1 MSGLPFVAMNEG
13 RNSGGSMS
21 TGSETDAELVNAC
34 VSGSQAAFAQIYD
47 RYSDRVFSFCLSLT
61 RDRGLAED
69 AMADTFVT
77 AWQKMSQ
84 LRDPSQVRSW
94 LFAIAKNRVSRL
106 GVKAGR
112 QVPVDPLGTEMR
124 SAFDLDEATPDADVT
139 DAMSGET
146 AVALVWEAAEGL
158 NENERAVL
166 ELSVRQGIE
175 GDELANALG
184 VSRHNANVI
193 ASRMRQNL
201 ERSLGALFLL
211 RYNDDGCSEF
221 SSLIAGYS
229 GALTPLWR
237 KRISRH
243 ADACATCSTRRVPK
257 AMALF
262 GESPVSAAPISA
274 RSEILASLPVTPEGL
289 PLVDS
294 GTFRQD
300 RDGFPKTGGSLRRVL
315 IGIGVATFAVVVLTF
330 ATVRTVHDGKAPKST
345 DSASSQ
351 LATPTTLDGTSAVV
365 EGELNESS
373 TTTTKAG
380 SSTTSTAIDAGGSVR
395 PGGGSSSTTTIA
407 RDTTVPIITAAS
419 LSPSSLISAN
429 KRCTNPATKIGVLS
443 VSGTDN
449 VGLVS
454 GQAKVTINAIGGQ
467 TTIAV
472 SLSGSGTTVK
482 GTVGPLDPTSGS
494 FVVNEITVVD
504 AAGNRSAVWP
514 KPIQGAVS
522 C

>member
-1 MSGLPFVAMNEG
+1 MDGG
-13 RNSGGSMS
+13 RNSVRLTATSADS
-21 TGSETDAELVNAC
+21 ALVEAC
-34 VSGSQAAFAQIYD
+34 VQGDQAAFAELYD
-47 RYSDRVFSFCLSLT
+47 RYSDRVFSFCLTLT

-112 QVPVDPLGTEMR
+112 QVPVDPSSSEMR
-124 SAFDLDEATPDADVT
+124 NAFDLDEATPDADVA
-139 DAMSGET
+139 DAMSGEA

-175 GDELANALG
+175 GDELASALG

-211 RYNDDGCSEF
+211 RYNDDGCVEF
-221 SSLIAGYS
+221 SSLVAGYS

-243 ADACATCSTRRVPK
+243 ADACAVCSSRRLPK
-257 AMALF
+257 AMAF
-262 GESPVSAAPISA
+262 FSESPVSAAPISA
-274 RSEILASLPVTPEGL
+274 RSEILSSLPVTPDGL
-289 PLVDS
+289 PLRDS
-294 GTFRQD
+294 NAFRQD
-300 RDGFPKTGGSLRRVL
+300 RNGFPTTGGPLRRVL
-315 IGIGVATFAVVVLTF
+315 VGLGIAALAIVVLTF
-330 ATVRTVHDGKAPKST
+330 ATVASVHEGTAPRDEVASVSQSSPSTATDG
-345 DSASSQ
+345 SAT
-351 LATPTTLDGTSAVV
+351 ATEGSATA
-365 EGELNESS
+365 S
-373 TTTTKAG
+373 TTTTLKPG
-380 SSTTSTAIDAGGSVR
+380 SASTTVVAGGGAVR
-395 PGGGSSSTTTIA
+395 PNGSSSTTTIA
-407 RDTTVPIITAAS
+407 PDSAAPIITS
-419 LSPSSLISAN
+419 VTLSPTSLISAN
-429 KRCTNPATKIGVLS
+429 KRCTNPASKTGVLS
-443 VSGTDN
+443 VSGSDN
-449 VGLVS
+449 VGIVA
-454 GQAKVTINAIGGQ
+454 GQAKVTVNTIGGQ
-467 TTIAV
+467 TTLAV

-482 GTVGPLDPTSGS
+482 GVVGPLDAISGS

-514 KPIQGAVS
+514 KPIQGSVS